1 MNHISTTDAFRVP
14 TNDAF
19 RAFDAVRFLV
29 GEVGQC
35 IITRGP
41 RIGEVHGK
49 DLPLSDKGGV

>member
-29 GEVGQC
+29 GSTSGVL
-35 IITRGP
+35 
-41 RIGEVHGK
+41 H
-49 DLPLSDKGGV
+49 LP